1 MTLTTKFKGGE
12 VMEIKN
18 SQPELKLQILP
29 KVNSPDDL
37 KQLSV
42 QELEVLAG
50 EIREFI
56 IDVISKVGGHLGA
69 SLGVVELTLAV
80 HYVFNA
86 PRDKIIWDTGHQ
98 GYVHKIITGRRDVFH
113 TIRQFRGISGFLKR
127 SESIYDVFGA
137 GHAST
142 SISAALG
149 IATARD
155 FDGEDYKVV
164 AIIGD
169 GAMTA
174 GLAYEAM
181 NNAGMLRKNLI
192 VILNDNNMSISPNV
206 WAVSKYFTELIAS
219 EQYNK
224 LKSFI
229 WDLTGQLDGMGDRIR
244 KLAARVEG
252 GVKAIIT
259 PGMLFEALGF
269 RYFGPVNGHNIAKL
283 IKILSE
289 IKNLNGPILLHVI
302 TQKGKG
308 YKPAEEDEQKYHGVT
323 PFDKV
328 TGKMYKSDKPQP
340 PSYTK
345 VFGETVVQ
353 LAKQNK
359 RIVGITA
366 AMPEGTGLNILQREI
381 PERFFDVGIAEQH
394 AVTFAAGLATQGY
407 IPICAIYSTFLQR
420 AFDQIIHDVAL
431 QHLHVVFA
439 IDRAGLVGADGPTHH
454 GAFDLSYL
462 RLIPGMVIMAPKDES
477 ELRDMLYTATIYNK
491 GPVAIRY
498 PRGSGVGVPLK
509 DDFDYI
515 EIGKAEILKEGKD
528 LAILAIG
535 NMVYPSLKA
544 SEKLAEYGIDA
555 MVVNMRFVKPLD
567 ENLLDQI
574 FQRFDKV
581 VTVEEN
587 TIRGGF
593 GSAVVEYAVS
603 KGVKNVE
610 FLIHGLPDE
619 FIEHGTQPELW
630 RMLKLDADGIAQKIL
645 ETFRFEKL
653 TFERVAIDKNQK

>member
-1 MTLTTKFKGGE
+1 MDLKS
-12 VMEIKN
+12 
-18 SQPELKLQILP
+18 SQVEANYSVLP
-29 KVNSPDDL
+29 RVNSPDDL
-37 KQLSV
+37 KRLSI
-42 QELEVLAG
+42 QELEILAK

-56 IDVISKVGGHLGA
+56 IDTISKVGGHLGA

-113 TIRQFRGISGFLKR
+113 TIRQFKGISGFLKR

-169 GAMTA
+169 GTMTA

-219 EQYNK
+219 THYNK
-224 LKSFI
+224 LKSFV

-269 RYFGPVNGHNIAKL
+269 RYFGPVNGHNIPKL

-308 YKPAEEDEQKYHGVT
+308 YKPAEDDAPKYHGVT
-323 PFDKV
+323 PFDKI

-340 PSYTK
+340 PKLYKS
-345 VFGETVVQ
+345 FWRSPCPACEE
-353 LAKQNK
+353 KQQNCWH
-359 RIVGITA
+359 
-366 AMPEGTGLNILQREI
+366 N
-381 PERFFDVGIAEQH
+381 
-394 AVTFAAGLATQGY
+394 
-407 IPICAIYSTFLQR
+407 S
-420 AFDQIIHDVAL
+420 
-431 QHLHVVFA
+431 
-439 IDRAGLVGADGPTHH
+439 
-454 GAFDLSYL
+454 S
-462 RLIPGMVIMAPKDES
+462 
-477 ELRDMLYTATIYNK
+477 
-491 GPVAIRY
+491 
-498 PRGSGVGVPLK
+498 
-509 DDFDYI
+509 
-515 EIGKAEILKEGKD
+515 
-528 LAILAIG
+528 
-535 NMVYPSLKA
+535 
-544 SEKLAEYGIDA
+544 DA
-555 MVVNMRFVKPLD
+555 
-567 ENLLDQI
+567 
-574 FQRFDKV
+574 
-581 VTVEEN
+581 
-587 TIRGGF
+587 
-593 GSAVVEYAVS
+593 
-603 KGVKNVE
+603 
-610 FLIHGLPDE
+610 
-619 FIEHGTQPELW
+619 
-630 RMLKLDADGIAQKIL
+630 
-645 ETFRFEKL
+645 
-653 TFERVAIDKNQK
+653 